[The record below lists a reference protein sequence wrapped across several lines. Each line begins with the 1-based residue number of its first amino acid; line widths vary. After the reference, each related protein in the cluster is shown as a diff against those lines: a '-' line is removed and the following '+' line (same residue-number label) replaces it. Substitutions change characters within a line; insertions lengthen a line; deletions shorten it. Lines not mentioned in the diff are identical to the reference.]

1 MTRTV
6 SDPVCGDRPAWE
18 LADGGRHGWA
28 GPTLLASYL
37 HLHWAGVPGAATRLV
52 RSALA
57 ARTARV

>member
-18 LADGGRHGWA
+18 LADGGRRGWA